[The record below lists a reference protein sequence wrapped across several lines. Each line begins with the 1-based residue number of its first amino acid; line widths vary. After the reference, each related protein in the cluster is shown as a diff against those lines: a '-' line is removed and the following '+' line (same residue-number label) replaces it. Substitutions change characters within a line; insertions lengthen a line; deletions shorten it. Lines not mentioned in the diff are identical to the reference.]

1 MNVFGTQKNSGRQE
15 TVAEVEKSWKSYAC
29 FSADYLRKRKN
40 TLQHQGFN
48 G

>member
-15 TVAEVEKSWKSYAC
+15 RVAEVEKSWKSCAC
-29 FSADYLRKRKN
+29 YSGDYLKRKK

-48 G
+48 S